1 MAAEAEVQALTTPAD
16 IEKSPA
22 GVVKRWLAELAVA
35 DRAEKDWRKQAKE
48 LWELYEGGRKKDH
61 AFNIFWANTDTLA
74 PALYNSTPQPDVRR
88 RFRDAD
94 PLGKAVSQVTERA
107 LAYEVDAYDFDAEL
121 CATVLDFLVTGRGV
135 VRVVYEPRF
144 VGAAESPGED
154 IAAAEGELAPEA
166 APSPERVS
174 ERSVRCEAVQWD
186 DFRRGPGKTWGEVP
200 WIAFRHD
207 FTQDMALEKF
217 GPEIAARLK
226 YSEGR
231 DTDDLAT
238 DPAVKEIFKTA
249 EVWEIWDKDTRQAHF
264 IAPTLKDG
272 PCLTAPDPLQL
283 RDFFPMPRP
292 AYAVPSNRTLVPIP
306 LYRLYEEQ
314 AKELDRVSAR
324 INKITAAMKVRGAYS
339 ANMPELANLFSAD
352 DRAMIPVQN
361 VSELASVGGLD
372 KAIWM
377 MPIERLREVL
387 DGLYL
392 ARDQIKAAIYELTGI
407 SDIVRGATDAQETA
421 AAQKLKSKW
430 STLRLQKMQREIQ
443 RTARDLFR
451 LKAEVIAEQY
461 PVETLAQI
469 TNLQFPTMQQQ
480 AQAQQ
485 VAMVAQAQGAQ
496 PPPEVVEALQS
507 PTWEQIGVVMR
518 SDKLREY
525 RIDVETDSTVAETID
540 RDMEGLREVI
550 GSVGEVLAGVAQGL
564 PVEVGKEVA
573 LAVVR
578 RARLGHAVEDALEQ
592 FQGSPLQGPAIEQ
605 QLAAAAEQAVETVQ
619 QTGAQAIEAGAQQI
633 QAVVDQAGQQAA
645 LVAQDLQMRQ
655 TEHGQA
661 IAALTATVQQL
672 LGGLAQTAQA
682 IAVNEQTT
690 TAMMTTVQ
698 ASLDSVAAA
707 VAGVA
712 NALEQVAV
720 GQQSVIQAV
729 ERPKQ
734 VEFTRGR
741 DGRISGASATV
752 Q

>member
-35 DRAEKDWRKQAKE
+35 DRVEREWRKQAKD
-48 LWELYEGGRKKDH
+48 LWELYEGGTRKDH

-94 PLGKAVSQVTERA
+94 PLGKAVSQVIERA
-107 LAYEVDAYDFDAEL
+107 LAYENDAYDFDEQMA
-121 CATVLDFLVTGRGV
+121 ATVLDFLVTGRGV
-135 VRVVYEPRF
+135 LRVVYEPRF

-207 FTQDMALEKF
+207 FTQDMAIEKF
-217 GPEIAARLK
+217 GPELAARLK

-231 DTDDLAT
+231 DTDDLAA
-238 DPAVKEIFKTA
+238 DRPVKEIFKTV
-249 EVWEIWDKDTRQAHF
+249 EVWEIWDKDTRRAHF
-264 IAPTLKDG
+264 IAPTYKAG
-272 PCLTAPDPLQL
+272 PLLTAADPLQL

-314 AKELDRVSAR
+314 AKELDRISAR
-324 INKITAAMKVRGAYS
+324 INKIAAAMKVRGAYS
-339 ANMPELANLFSAD
+339 ANMPELASLFAAD
-352 DRAMIPVQN
+352 DRAMLPVQN

-430 STLRLQKMQREIQ
+430 STLRLQKMQREVQ
-443 RTARDLFR
+443 RLARDLFR
-451 LKAEVIAEQY
+451 LKSEIIAEQY
-461 PVETLAQI
+461 PVDTLAQI
-469 TNLQFPTMQQQ
+469 TNLPYPTDIQQ
-480 AQAQQ
+480 AQASQ
-485 VAMVAQAQGAQ
+485 VAAAAQAQGIE
-496 PPPEVVEALQS
+496 PPAEIAALLKT
-507 PTWEQIGVVMR
+507 PTWEQIGAVMR

-525 RIDVETDSTVAETID
+525 RVDVETDSTVAETID

-633 QAVVDQAGQQAA
+633 QAVVEQVGQQAA
-645 LVAQDLQMRQ
+645 MIAQDLQARQ
-655 TEHGQA
+655 AEQGQS
-661 IAALTATVQQL
+661 IAALTDTVQQL
-672 LGGLAQTAQA
+672 LVGLSQTAK
-682 IAVNEQTT
+682 
-690 TAMMTTVQ
+690 AMVASERTSETLITTVQ
-698 ASLDSVAAA
+698 TSLDSLAGA

-712 NALEQVAV
+712 NALEQVAI

-741 DGRISGASATV
+741 DGRISGASASV